1 MVLCRFDGRCTNR
14 NCTFDHTNQSSRS
27 FQQKVCTPAAPH
39 LARPCSF
46 FLRGNCTAGANCK
59 FSHSVPNRPPAP
71 PAKICSFFLQGKCKR
86 GNACQFSHGQ
96 SGGQQAVIAG
106 DGPAKRVCSFYLR
119 GACTNGTSCKFLHEG
134 TPDLSKPNQASRPPP
149 AVVSKTWRD
158 DLTEIYSSG
167 VGDVYSIDVECV
179 ASGRGHRDRVVGR
192 IAMVDSDCNLVYD
205 RIVNPK
211 LDGVTVVSYLERLTG
226 LKKEI
231 CDEGVDLKT
240 AVEGLKEKLPNNA
253 LLVGQGIHHDIEWLS
268 LKEGIDFARKFDI
281 ADMFKLR
288 VKDKIVDGL
297 SVPRYRFFSLRH
309 TVLAL
314 MGVDMQSADHNPVD
328 DAAFSVKLFLK
339 YKDAEEGLLKAVRES
354 VSRAQVTR
362 SFADRWVVLEGVM
375 MGADAYRKVAQARFI
390 WKWWGER
397 KGGKR

>member
-1 MVLCRFDGRCTNR
+1 M
-14 NCTFDHTNQSSRS
+14 
-27 FQQKVCTPAAPH
+27 
-39 LARPCSF
+39 
-46 FLRGNCTAGANCK
+46 
-59 FSHSVPNRPPAP
+59 
-71 PAKICSFFLQGKCKR
+71 
-86 GNACQFSHGQ
+86 
-96 SGGQQAVIAG
+96 
-106 DGPAKRVCSFYLR
+106 
-119 GACTNGTSCKFLHEG
+119 
-134 TPDLSKPNQASRPPP
+134 
-149 AVVSKTWRD
+149 
-158 DLTEIYSSG
+158 
-167 VGDVYSIDVECV
+167 
-179 ASGRGHRDRVVGR
+179 
-192 IAMVDSDCNLVYD
+192 
-205 RIVNPK
+205 
-211 LDGVTVVSYLERLTG
+211 
-226 LKKEI
+226 
-231 CDEGVDLKT
+231 
-240 AVEGLKEKLPNNA
+240 
-253 LLVGQGIHHDIEWLS
+253 
-268 LKEGIDFARKFDI
+268 KEGIDFARKFDI